1 MVVMEVMVPRDSSK
15 KHPRKSRYIG
25 TVNNM
30 EHETTIRRINE
41 RYWVKYK
48 TLCSPEGVL
57 IWFYS
62 LFDAIEYVELHDL

>member
-1 MVVMEVMVPRDSSK
+1 
-15 KHPRKSRYIG
+15 
-25 TVNNM
+25 M
-30 EHETTIRRINE
+30 EHETTIRRMDE

-62 LFDAIEYVELHDL
+62 LREAIEYVELHGLQRNPGLRRLSVTGGNGVTSYEIQCA